1 MIKLALLA
9 PIDNSLYARSICT
22 LLLRE
27 TGVQLS
33 GICVRSHMNIKRFK
47 SEFRR
52 DGSRLIKK
60 ITEKLVL
67 GDQRF
72 TNASQPENL
81 LKKADDIGVQ
91 YRSLQKL
98 AHAHHIPYLRVKEH
112 NEEKNMQFLKSL
124 KPDLIIFTGG
134 GIIRKTILE
143 TAKFGVLNCH
153 SGILPHYRG
162 MDVVE
167 WTAAEKKFE
176 SVGFG
181 GSLHFMDTGVDTGPI
196 LLTKKIPLQKKDS
209 FEKIRE
215 RIEVAMVDLMLL
227 GVKRIRDHQISPQPQ
242 NKNAGRQYFVIHP
255 RIKKCAEE
263 NLSRHLNFNNS
274 Q

>member
-22 LLLRE
+22 VLLRE
-27 TGVQLS
+27 TGIQVS
-33 GICVRSHMNIKRFK
+33 GISVRSHMNIKRFK

-52 DGSRLIKK
+52 DGSRLIRK
-60 ITEKLVL
+60 ITEKLIL

-72 TNASQPENL
+72 ADASQPENL
-81 LKKADDIGVQ
+81 LIKADDIGVQ

-98 AHAHHIPYLRVKEH
+98 AHVHHIPYLRVKDH
-112 NEEKNMQFLKSL
+112 NEDKNIQFLKSM

-134 GIIRKTILE
+134 GIIRKAILE

-153 SGILPHYRG
+153 SGILPYYRG

-167 WTAAEKKFE
+167 WTAAEKNYE
-176 SVGFG
+176 AVGFG

-196 LLTKKIPLQKKDS
+196 LLTNKIPIQKKDT

-227 GVKRIRDHQISPQPQ
+227 GVIGIRDHQIFPQAQ
-242 NKNAGRQYFVIHP
+242 DKNAGRQYFVIHP
-255 RIKKCAEE
+255 RIKKYAEE
-263 NLSRHLNFNNS
+263 NLSRHLSLNNPE
-274 Q
+274 